1 MGAVY
6 KKRFGFMVLFQCL
19 LALKEHYAEK
29 RVERRLKREL
39 LHNYENE
46 CRERTV
52 PRTEDQ
58 LVGWTNE
65 TGEWRRKSPFATV
78 TEQLDSLDMTKIQ
91 VAATRLRGVI
101 TEAAGQGVQAEP
113 FVVMGLGPPRNGK
126 TLLFSM
132 LVRMLDQLGF
142 ISTSRSAQDA
152 FCDDLVRAAE
162 EAHQATI
169 TKPDGSFRFKF
180 FDGYDPAE
188 RAKLCKTEVLF
199 IDEFQSQKTNPPDV
213 PILLNGVTPLPWRPL
228 MANPPNKGVSVKPL
242 LWFLSAN
249 HEYSEHNYSVCA
261 IRDRVHLR
269 VVVIDGKAY
278 EQRCY
283 RKLSPDGNF
292 LGGCRTCQGKFGV
305 WEEYVISQS
314 KATQSGVSAG
324 FSTPSA
330 MSETV
335 SRSVSR
341 GVVVTNQKVKIVKD
355 FSQVDKA
362 RCGHLRMMGFTDLI
376 CYVLNATADKVQR
389 SIDASSVVD
398 RKLANICQFA
408 GAAAT
413 EGSPSA
419 AMEQCLDEFVP
430 AAHISA
436 AASVEPMGETEEDV
450 STLSEWE
457 ARLNAETP
465 NCSEPGF
472 DLGPHS
478 D

>member
-1 MGAVY
+1 
-6 KKRFGFMVLFQCL
+6 MVLFECL
-19 LALKEHYAEK
+19 WALGEHYAEK
-29 RVERRLKREL
+29 RAEKKLKRDL
-39 LHNYENE
+39 LRNYEND
-46 CRERTV
+46 CRKRPV

-65 TGEWRRKSPFATV
+65 SGEWRRKSPFATV
-78 TEQLDSLDMTKIQ
+78 TEQLDSLDMTRIE

-101 TEAAGQGVQAEP
+101 TEAAGKGVQAEP

-152 FCDDLVRAAE
+152 FCDDLVRAAD
-162 EAHQATI
+162 EAIQATI
-169 TKPDGSFRFKF
+169 LKQDGSIRFKF
-180 FDGYDPAE
+180 FDGYEPAE
-188 RAKLCKTEVLF
+188 RTKLCKTEVLF

-269 VVVIDGKAY
+269 LLVIDGKAY
-278 EQRCY
+278 EQQCY
-283 RKLSPDGNF
+283 RKLSPEGNF
-292 LGGCRTCQGKFGV
+292 LGGNRTCQGTFGV
-305 WEEYVISQS
+305 WEEYVSSQS
-314 KATQSGVSAG
+314 TATQSGISSG
-324 FSTPSA
+324 FSTPSS

-335 SRSVSR
+335 SRSISR
-341 GVVVTNQKVKIVKD
+341 GAVVTNRKVKIVKD
-355 FSQVDKA
+355 FSQVEKA
-362 RCGHLRMMGFTDLI
+362 RCKHLRMVGFTDLI

-389 SIDASSVVD
+389 SIDAAGFID
-398 RKLANICQFA
+398 RKLASISQFA
-408 GAAAT
+408 CTVAT

-419 AMEQCLDEFVP
+419 ALEQCLDEFVP
-430 AAHISA
+430 AAHTIQA
-436 AASVEPMGETEEDV
+436 AASVEPVGETEEV
-450 STLSEWE
+450 VTTLSEWE

-465 NCSEPGF
+465 NCSEPSISS
-472 DLGPHS
+472 GPHN